1 MEDITYPTNQLPSS
15 LTTDHESNIWPIF
28 ERIVATNSTKVKQ
41 EILEEYR
48 DESLLSRI
56 LYYAYNP
63 HLNYYITGDA
73 LTDPASYEGKGISK
87 ALDPHDTILE
97 DLISR
102 KVTGHDARDRCDA
115 VLAKLNYHDAIIF
128 KRILNRDLRLGMG
141 IKTINK
147 VWKGLIPEFGVML
160 CSPANEKTLDK
171 MDYPCLAQL
180 KLDGMRSVV
189 IVNNDSVQVKSRSG
203 KDIQLHGEFDEQFS
217 KLAQGGSWVFDGE
230 LLVLGD
236 DGNPLDRKTGNGIL
250 NKAVKGTITPEDAK
264 RVRMIV
270 WDMIRGDGFAKGW
283 DDRFNYNL
291 RFKSLH
297 QYLTGFTQ
305 GWIAGM
311 AQCGENIQPKMQ
323 LVVTRQVANYE
334 EANTWAQ
341 EVMAQGHE
349 GIILKST
356 AGLYE
361 NKRVNHQ
368 IKIKAELEADLVVTD
383 WIEGTGRN
391 EGRLGAL
398 TVESADGG
406 VKVNVGSGFS
416 DELRDEITKDSI
428 LGSIITVRYNEII
441 QDKNSSTKSLF
452 LPRFLEVR
460 LDKDTADIL

>member
-1 MEDITYPTNQLPSS
+1 MEDITYPTNQLSS
-15 LTTDHESNIWPIF
+15 TDHESNIWPIF

-217 KLAQGGSWVFDGE
+217 KLAQGGC
-230 LLVLGD
+230 LLYTS
-236 DGNPLDRKTGNGIL
+236 PSPRDRT
-250 NKAVKGTITPEDAK
+250 
-264 RVRMIV
+264 RSRMP
-270 WDMIRGDGFAKGW
+270 
-283 DDRFNYNL
+283 
-291 RFKSLH
+291 S
-297 QYLTGFTQ
+297 
-305 GWIAGM
+305 
-311 AQCGENIQPKMQ
+311 
-323 LVVTRQVANYE
+323 
-334 EANTWAQ
+334 
-341 EVMAQGHE
+341 
-349 GIILKST
+349 
-356 AGLYE
+356 
-361 NKRVNHQ
+361 
-368 IKIKAELEADLVVTD
+368 
-383 WIEGTGRN
+383 
-391 EGRLGAL
+391 
-398 TVESADGG
+398 SA
-406 VKVNVGSGFS
+406 
-416 DELRDEITKDSI
+416 
-428 LGSIITVRYNEII
+428 
-441 QDKNSSTKSLF
+441 
-452 LPRFLEVR
+452 
-460 LDKDTADIL
+460 

>member
-48 DESLLSRI
+48 DETLLSRI

-73 LTDPASYEGKGISK
+73 LTDPASYEGKGIGK

-334 EANTWAQ
+334 EANEWAQ

>member
-297 QYLTGFTQ
+297 QYLTSFTQ

>member
-334 EANTWAQ
+334 EANEWAQ

>member
-1 MEDITYPTNQLPSS
+1 MK
-15 LTTDHESNIWPIF
+15 TTESNIWPIF
-28 ERIVATNSTKVKQ
+28 ERLVETNSTKVKQ
-41 EILEEYR
+41 EILEEYK
-48 DESLLSRI
+48 EETLLSRI
-56 LYYAYNP
+56 LYLAYNP
-63 HLNYYITGDA
+63 HLNFYITGDA
-73 LTDPASYEGKGISK
+73 LSDPDPRFHEGKGISK
-87 ALDPHDTILE
+87 VLDPHDTIIE
-97 DLISR
+97 DLIGR
-102 KVTGHDARDRCDA
+102 KVTGNAAKERCEE

-147 VWKGLIPEFGVML
+147 VWKDLIPEFGVML

-217 KLAQGGSWVFDGE
+217 KLGQGGSWVFDGE

-264 RVRMIV
+264 RVRMVV
-270 WDMIRGDGFAKGW
+270 WDMIKGDGFAKGS
-283 DDRFNYNL
+283 DNRFNYNL
-291 RFKSLH
+291 RFKMLA
-297 QYLTGFTQ
+297 GFVEQFSQ

-311 AQCGENIQPKMQ
+311 IQCGENIQPKMQ

-341 EVMAQGHE
+341 EVMKQGHE

-356 AGLYE
+356 AGTYE
-361 NKRVNHQ
+361 SKRVSHQ

-391 EGRLGAL
+391 AGRLGAL
-398 TVESADGG
+398 TVKSADGA
-406 VKVNVGSGFS
+406 VVVNVGSGFS
-416 DELRDEITKDSI
+416 DELRDEITKDNI
-428 LGSIITVRYNEII
+428 LGSIITVKYNEII
-441 QDKNSSTKSLF
+441 QDRNRATKSLF

-460 LDKDTADIL
+460 LDKDKADIL

>member
-48 DESLLSRI
+48 DETLLSRI

-160 CSPANEKTLDK
+160 CSPANENTLDK

-334 EANTWAQ
+334 EANEWAQ

>member
-48 DESLLSRI
+48 DETLLSRI

-334 EANTWAQ
+334 EANEWAQ

>member
-1 MEDITYPTNQLPSS
+1 ME
-15 LTTDHESNIWPIF
+15 TTESNIWPIF
-28 ERIVATNSTKVKQ
+28 ERLVETNSTKVKQ
-41 EILEEYR
+41 EILEEYK
-48 DESLLSRI
+48 EETLLSRI
-56 LYYAYNP
+56 LQYAYNP
-63 HLNYYITGDA
+63 HLNFYITGDA
-73 LTDPASYEGKGISK
+73 LTDPESYEGKGISK
-87 ALDPHDTILE
+87 VLEPHDTILE

-102 KVTGHDARDRCDA
+102 KVTGHDARDRCEE

-147 VWKGLIPEFGVML
+147 VWPNLIPEFGVML

-189 IVNNDSVQVKSRSG
+189 IVNGDHVQVKSRSG

-264 RVRMIV
+264 RVRMVV
-270 WDMIRGDGFAKGW
+270 WDMIKGDGFAKGE
-283 DDRFNYNL
+283 DNRFNYNL
-291 RFKSLH
+291 RS
-297 QYLTGFTQ
+297 
-305 GWIAGM
+305 
-311 AQCGENIQPKMQ
+311 KMQ
-323 LVVTRQVANYE
+323 LVTTRQVANYE

-341 EVMAQGHE
+341 EVMKQGHE

-356 AGLYE
+356 AGTYE
-361 NKRVNHQ
+361 SKRVSHQ

-398 TVESADGG
+398 TVESADGA
-406 VKVNVGSGFS
+406 VVVNVGSGFS
-416 DELRDEITKDSI
+416 DELRDEITKDNI

-460 LDKDTADIL
+460 LDKDTADVL

>member
-1 MEDITYPTNQLPSS
+1 MQ
-15 LTTDHESNIWPIF
+15 SNIWPIF
-28 ERIVATNSTKVKQ
+28 EELRNTNSTVEKQ
-41 EILEEYR
+41 KILEQHRE
-48 DESLLSRI
+48 DKLLERI
-56 LYYAYNP
+56 MYLAYNP
-63 HLNYYITGDA
+63 MLNFYITGDA
-73 LTDPASYEGKGISK
+73 LDEDYPNNIAELDKQGVGISK
-87 ALDPHDTILE
+87 AFEPHDTIFD
-97 DLISR
+97 DLMGR
-102 KVTGHDARDRCDA
+102 VVTGHAAKNACLK
-115 VLAKLNYHDAIIF
+115 VCAKLNYHDMLIF
-128 KRILNRDLRLGMG
+128 KSILNRDLRLGMG

-160 CSPANEKTLDK
+160 CSPANEKTLAK

-189 IVNNDSVQVKSRSG
+189 IVNGDNVQVKSRSG

-264 RVRMIV
+264 RVRMVV
-270 WDMIRGDGFAKGW
+270 WDMIKGDGFAKGS
-283 DDRFNYNL
+283 DNRFNYNL

-297 QYLTGFTQ
+297 QYLTVFSQ

-311 AQCGENIQPKMQ
+311 AQCGENIQPKMT
-323 LVVTRQVANYE
+323 LVVTREVQNYE
-334 EANTWAQ
+334 EAQVWAK

-368 IKIKAELEADLVVTD
+368 LKIKAELEADLKVIGWV
-383 WIEGTGRN
+383 EGTGRN
-391 EGRLGAL
+391 SGRLGAL
-398 TVESADGG
+398 IVESADGA
-406 VKVNVGSGFS
+406 VKVNVGSGFT
-416 DELRDEITKDSI
+416 DEMRDEITKDNI
-428 LGSIITVRYNEII
+428 IGSIITVRYNEII